1 MLGAKPPRAKVTIS
15 ELHQMKASG
24 IPISVLTAYDYPT
37 ALLSESSG
45 IDITLVGD
53 SLSQVA
59 LGHEE
64 TTRLTLDEM
73 IHHCRAVTCGAK
85 TPFVIADLPFGNF
98 ESSIERGMD
107 SVIRLIKE
115 GGVDGV
121 KIEGGD
127 ETIPLIRR
135 LTDFGVAVMPHLGL
149 RPQRATSTSGYLVQ
163 GRTAEGAADLLR
175 QAKAMEAAGAT
186 LILLEAIPHPVATH
200 ISQRLS
206 IPTIGIGAGN
216 GTDGQ
221 VLVITDILGIYAP
234 DETLEGSN
242 NHRQPRF
249 VRQFGNVGADSRKA
263 VRDYL
268 ASVKDRSFPETGKET
283 YGMKKEEW
291 EAFRARSGAGQSSGQ
306 TQPKMANQQQEKGE
320 ETEDGA

>member
-1 MLGAKPPRAKVTIS
+1 MTIS
-15 ELHQMKASG
+15 ELHSLKAQAT
-24 IPISVLTAYDYPT
+24 PISVLTAYDYPT

-45 IDITLVGD
+45 VDITLVGD

-59 LGHEE
+59 LGYEE
-64 TTRLTLDEM
+64 TTRLKLDEM
-73 IHHCRAVTCGAK
+73 IHHCRAVTRGAK
-85 TPFVIADLPFGNF
+85 TPFVIADLPFGSF
-98 ESSIERGMD
+98 ESSIEKGMD

-127 ETIPLIRR
+127 ESVPLVRH
-135 LTDFGVAVMPHLGL
+135 LAEYGMAVMPHLGL

-163 GRTAEGAADLLR
+163 GRTAESAAELLR

-186 LILLEAIPHPVATH
+186 LILLEAVPHSVASHVTQH
-200 ISQRLS
+200 LS

-234 DETLEGSN
+234 DETLDGSN
-242 NHRQPRF
+242 GHRQPRF
-249 VRQFGNVGADSRKA
+249 VRQFGNIGADSRRA

-291 EAFRARSGAGQSSGQ
+291 DVFVARSGGDVPPVVASTRLTEG
-306 TQPKMANQQQEKGE
+306 KQETGE